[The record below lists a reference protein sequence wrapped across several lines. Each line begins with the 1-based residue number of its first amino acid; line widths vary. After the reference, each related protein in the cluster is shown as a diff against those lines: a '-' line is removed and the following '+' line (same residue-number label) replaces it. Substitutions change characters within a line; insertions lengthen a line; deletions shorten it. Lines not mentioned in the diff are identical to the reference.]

1 MRRLLFATFLV
12 SSAALAYEILL
23 LRVLSIV
30 QWHHFA
36 YMIISIALL
45 GYGASGTFIAIAR
58 RWLEPRFETAFTLSA
73 LLFGLGMMAAFI
85 AGQRVPFNALEIV
98 WDERQLVY
106 LCLIYLVYFVPFF
119 FAGLCVGLAFT
130 FRRDF
135 VNRIYFFDLAGAG
148 IGAICIIGLLFL
160 LSPQNVLIG
169 LAIVALLASMLMT
182 AKLPFRVPLLA
193 VEVAIALAMLFAV
206 PQGLLE
212 MRMSPYKS
220 LSQLLQVVGS
230 RPLKS
235 ASSPLGLVN
244 VVESPRI
251 PLRHAPGL
259 SINARFDVPEQLAV
273 FTDGDGMSAITR
285 FDGNP
290 DTLSYMADMTAA
302 LPYAVLDSPHVLVLG
317 AGTGGDVLMAL
328 ALGAKRIDAVEL
340 NPQIT
345 KLVREDF
352 SDFAGYLYQD
362 ARVSVHTAEARGF
375 VIRSEQQYDLVQ
387 VAMLDSF
394 VASGSG
400 VYALNE
406 NYLYTVEAFQDYL
419 AHLQSGGMLSVTR
432 WLNVPPRDNL
442 KLVATAIQALR
453 NAGVADPGRQLAVV
467 RAWNTGTLLVKHGA
481 FSSVEISAIREFA
494 RSHSFDTAWY
504 PGMPS
509 NDANRFNILDAPFL
523 YDGIS
528 ALLSDE
534 ASDFTNR
541 YKFDIQPATDDKP
554 YFFHFFKWSA
564 LREILSLRQRGG
576 AGLIEW
582 GYLVLVATL
591 IQAAIAGAALILFPL
606 SQIERSWPRGIAPV
620 MGCYF
625 FVLGLAFL
633 FIEIAFI
640 QKFIL
645 FLSHPLYAVAVVL
658 SGFLV
663 FAGLG
668 SAFSVRMAS
677 RIELHKWS
685 PVTVAVAGI
694 VVLALS
700 YVALLPLLF
709 DSFIGLTD
717 GPRMT
722 VSIMLIA
729 PLAFCMGMPFPLGL
743 KRLAERAPDFIPW
756 AWGINGFASVISA
769 VLATLL
775 AIELGFTVVIYLALL
790 IYAGAVAMFNWGAW
804 AKRPEMTPPETIHG

>member
-58 RWLEPRFETAFTLSA
+58 RWLEPRFETAFSLSA
-73 LLFGLGMMAAFI
+73 LMFGLGMIAAFI

-98 WDERQLVY
+98 WDDRQLAY

-119 FAGLCVGLAFT
+119 FAGLCIGLAFA
-130 FRRDF
+130 FRREL
-135 VNRIYFFDLAGAG
+135 VSRIYFFDLAGAG
-148 IGAICIIGLLFL
+148 TGAICIIGLLFL

-169 LAIVALLASMLMT
+169 LGIVALLASMLMT
-182 AKLPFRVPLLA
+182 TKLPSRVPLLA
-193 VEVAIALAMLFAV
+193 VELVAALAMLFIV

-230 RPLKS
+230 RPVQS
-235 ASSPLGLVN
+235 ASSPLGLVS

-259 SINARFDVPEQLAV
+259 SINTRFDVPEQLAV

-285 FDGNP
+285 FDGNA
-290 DTLSYMADMTAA
+290 DSVSYLADVTAA

-328 ALGAKRIDAVEL
+328 ALGAKRVDAVEL

-345 KLVREDF
+345 NLVSEDF
-352 SDFAGYLYQD
+352 RDFAGQLYQD
-362 ARVSVHTAEARGF
+362 ERVSVHTAEARGF
-375 VIRSEQQYDLVQ
+375 VIRSEQRYDLVQ
-387 VAMLDSF
+387 VALLDSF
-394 VASGSG
+394 AASGSG
-400 VYALNE
+400 VHALNE

-419 AHLQSGGMLSVTR
+419 AHLESGGVLSITR
-432 WLNVPPRDNL
+432 WLKIPPRDNL
-442 KLVATAIQALR
+442 KLVATAIHALR
-453 NAGVADPGRQLAVV
+453 NAGSADPGRQLAVI
-467 RAWNTGTLLVKHGA
+467 RAWNTSTLLVKRGM
-481 FSSVEISAIREFA
+481 FSTVEIAAIKEFA

-509 NDANRFNILDAPFL
+509 SEANRFNILDAPFL

-534 ASDFTNR
+534 ANDFTNR
-541 YKFDIQPATDDKP
+541 YKFHIQPATDDKP

-606 SQIERSWPRGIAPV
+606 SQFDRTWPRGTGPA
-620 MGCYF
+620 MGSYF
-625 FVLGLAFL
+625 FSLGIAFL
-633 FIEIAFI
+633 FVEIAFI

-668 SAFSVRMAS
+668 SACSVRMAS
-677 RIELHKWS
+677 RLEVRGWS

-694 VVLALS
+694 VLLALG
-700 YVALLPLLF
+700 YITLLPLLF
-709 DSFIGLTD
+709 DSLIGLAD
-717 GPRMT
+717 GARMA

-743 KRLAERAPDFIPW
+743 QRLAERAPDFIPW

-775 AIELGFTVVIYLALL
+775 AIEFGFTIVIFLSLL
-790 IYAGAVAMFNWGAW
+790 LYAGATAMFNCGAW
-804 AKRPEMTPPETIHG
+804 AKATGSTSLETIHD